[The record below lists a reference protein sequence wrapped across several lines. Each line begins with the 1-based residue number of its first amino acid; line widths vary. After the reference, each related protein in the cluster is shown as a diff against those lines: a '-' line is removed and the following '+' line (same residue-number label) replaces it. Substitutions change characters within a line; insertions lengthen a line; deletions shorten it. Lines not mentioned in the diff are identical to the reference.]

1 MLDGLLDDPNTDII
15 VMETSIGFIQRR
27 LEKQGQG
34 IDELVAGLKK
44 FQEASAKPF
53 AVVAT
58 WNQDEGALADFRKT
72 IAEAGI
78 AVFPTFQEGAQ
89 AIRRVRDF
97 YRSREA
103 AGNPVTA

>member
-1 MLDGLLDDPNTDII
+1 MPGWPTGPRSKVWSFVGRVGEVRKHFASPVPGLCP
-15 VMETSIGFIQRR
+15 VQ
-27 LEKQGQG
+27 
-34 IDELVAGLKK
+34 
-44 FQEASAKPF
+44 
-53 AVVAT
+53 
-58 WNQDEGALADFRKT
+58 ALADFRKT